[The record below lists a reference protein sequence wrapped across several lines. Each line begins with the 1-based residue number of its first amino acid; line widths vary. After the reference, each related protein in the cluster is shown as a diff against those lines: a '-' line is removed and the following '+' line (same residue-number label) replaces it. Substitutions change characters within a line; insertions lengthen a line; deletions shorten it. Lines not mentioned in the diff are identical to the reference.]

1 LKALTVPDSGS
12 DPIRFGVLQSG
23 AALENWQSRCLQQL
37 TSLPDVLAVELPPI
51 PLQESARAQALAR
64 VRDCNLDFLLCFIE
78 GPLPQDILDVAR
90 HGAWR
95 YQLGDWLNYR
105 GPGGGFWEV
114 YDHSPV
120 SAVLLVRMTADPDVI
135 VVLREAVLRTQAL
148 SVSKNRHQLLS
159 GFTHWPAQVC
169 RDIRLGKFAALDT
182 QAARRARAAARPAP
196 NAWHRAVLSARTAL
210 RIAATGFHSLFRHDQ
225 WNIGIV
231 DSPIEQFISMS
242 GPPQAEWLTATPR
255 SEFRADPFGTL
266 HDGRATILY
275 EHFSYR
281 DQLGY
286 IVAIET
292 PGSPGSR
299 VHIGP
304 EKPVHL
310 SYPFLFEAGG
320 QLLCVPESSAAKEI
334 ALYEIERF
342 PDRWKK
348 VATLIAERELV
359 DATLFQYDARWW
371 LAASDLAEKGANS
384 ELHLWFAP
392 NLSGPW
398 QPHPGNPVKVDV
410 RSARPAGAPFWVGD
424 QLYRPAQ
431 DCSSSY
437 GARVSINRITALTP
451 TEFREEVA
459 ATVNP
464 DPRGEYP
471 CGLHTLSRFGA
482 RTLIDGKRSVFVPAE
497 FFRVLRHYLR

>member
-1 LKALTVPDSGS
+1 VPDSGS
-12 DPIRFGVLQSG
+12 APIRFGVLHSG

-37 TSLPDVLAVELPPI
+37 TSLPDVRSVELPPI

-78 GPLPQDILDVAR
+78 GALAEDMLDLAR

-105 GPGGGFWEV
+105 GPAGGFWEV

-120 SAVLLVRMTADPDVI
+120 STVLLARVTADPDVI
-135 VVLREAVLRTQAL
+135 VVLREAVLRTRAL
-148 SVSKNRHQLLS
+148 SVSKNRHQLLN

-169 RDIRLGKFAALDT
+169 RDIRLGKFAAPNT
-182 QAARRARAAARPAP
+182 QAALRARTAARPAP
-196 NAWHRAVLSARTAL
+196 RAWHRAVLFL
-210 RIAATGFHSLFRHDQ
+210 RIAARIAAAGFRSLFRHDQ

-231 DSPIEQFISMS
+231 DCPIEQFISMS
-242 GPPQAEWLTATPR
+242 GPPQAKWLTDAPR

-266 HDGRATILY
+266 RDGRPTILY

-292 PGSPGSR
+292 PGSTGTR

-310 SYPFLFEAGG
+310 SYPFLFESGG

-348 VATLIAERELV
+348 IATLIAECELV
-359 DATLFQYDARWW
+359 DATLFQFDGRWW
-371 LAASDLAEKGANS
+371 LAGSDLAEKGANS
-384 ELHLWFAP
+384 ELHLWFAS

-459 ATVNP
+459 ATVSP
-464 DPRGEYP
+464 DPRGEYSR
-471 CGLHTLSRFGA
+471 GLHTLSRFGD

>member
-1 LKALTVPDSGS
+1 VPDSGS
-12 DPIRFGVLQSG
+12 DPIRFGVLRG

-37 TSLPDVLAVELPPI
+37 TALPDVLAVELPPI
-51 PLQESARAQALAR
+51 PLEESARAQALAR
-64 VRDCNLDFLLCFIE
+64 VRNCKLDFLLCFIE
-78 GPLPQDILDVAR
+78 GALPEDILDLAR

-114 YDHSPV
+114 YDRSPV
-120 SAVLLVRMTADPDVI
+120 SAVLLARLTADPDVI
-135 VVLREAVLRTQAL
+135 VVLREAVLRTRAL
-148 SVSKNRHQLLS
+148 SVSKNRQQLLG

-169 RDIRLGKFAALDT
+169 RDIRLGKFTGLNTKTGLLAGAAP
-182 QAARRARAAARPAP
+182 RPAP
-196 NAWHRAVLSARTAL
+196 NAWHRTLLTL
-210 RIAATGFHSLFRHDQ
+210 RIAARAAAAGFRSLFRHDQ

-231 DSPIEQFISMS
+231 DCPIEQFVSMS
-242 GPPQAEWLTATPR
+242 APPQATWLSATRR
-255 SEFRADPFGTL
+255 SQFRADPFGTL
-266 HDGRATILY
+266 HAERATILC

-281 DQLGY
+281 DRLGY

-292 PGSPGSR
+292 PGSRGTR
-299 VHIGP
+299 VKIGP
-304 EKPVHL
+304 ENPVHL
-310 SYPFLFEAGG
+310 SYPFLFESGS

-348 VATLIAERELV
+348 IATLIAECELV
-359 DATLFQYDARWW
+359 DATLFQFDARWW

-392 NLSGPW
+392 KLSGPW

-437 GARVSINRITALTP
+437 GARVSINRITVLTP

-464 DPRGEYP
+464 DPRGKYP
-471 CGLHTLSRFGA
+471 RGLHTLSRFGD
-482 RTLIDGKRSVFVPAE
+482 RTLIDGKRSVFVAAE

>member
-1 LKALTVPDSGS
+1 
-12 DPIRFGVLQSG
+12 
-23 AALENWQSRCLQQL
+23 
-37 TSLPDVLAVELPPI
+37 
-51 PLQESARAQALAR
+51 
-64 VRDCNLDFLLCFIE
+64 
-78 GPLPQDILDVAR
+78 VAR

-210 RIAATGFHSLFRHDQ
+210 RIAATGFRSLFRHDQ

-310 SYPFLFEAGG
+310 SYPFLFESGG

-410 RSARPAGAPFWVGD
+410 RSARPAGAPFWGGRSVVSACAGLFE
-424 QLYRPAQ
+424 QLRRARQ
-431 DCSSSY
+431 HQSHY
-437 GARVSINRITALTP
+437 GADADRVSRRSGGD
-451 TEFREEVA
+451 RES
-459 ATVNP
+459 
-464 DPRGEYP
+464 G
-471 CGLHTLSRFGA
+471 SA
-482 RTLIDGKRSVFVPAE
+482 R
-497 FFRVLRHYLR
+497 